1 MGVTKMPKF
10 RFEDIAINITQKKKP
25 TSDDM
30 KTYVGL
36 EHLDSGSLSVTR
48 WGSNVPIKGEKLIMQ
63 KGDILFGKRNAY
75 LRRASIAPHDG
86 LFSAHGM
93 VLRPNERVV
102 SRKLFPFFIC
112 SDYFFDAAIRISVG
126 SLSPTINWSALKK
139 LEFILPDMDEQE
151 KLADLLWAANNA
163 KDAYKR
169 LLYLTDELVKSQFIE
184 MFGNP
189 ITNDKG
195 WPIELLKKVAPITA
209 PDINKEEFVWWLNLD
224 MIESNSGYL
233 IEKVIVPRSDV
244 GNSTSTFDNTM
255 VLYSKLRP
263 YLNKVFIPDDEGY
276 ATTELVG
283 MKPDVKKLNKVFLA
297 FLLRSDHFVHYANS
311 LSGGAQM
318 PRMPMKALRE
328 FKCILPPLELQNSF
342 VELTKQAE
350 KAKSDLKQNVSN
362 LESTIKVLIS
372 KNFGGQA

>member
-112 SDYFFDAAIRISVG
+112 SDYFFDAAIRISIG
-126 SLSPTINWSALKK
+126 SLSPTIN
-139 LEFILPDMDEQE
+139 
-151 KLADLLWAANNA
+151 
-163 KDAYKR
+163 
-169 LLYLTDELVKSQFIE
+169 
-184 MFGNP
+184 
-189 ITNDKG
+189 
-195 WPIELLKKVAPITA
+195 
-209 PDINKEEFVWWLNLD
+209 
-224 MIESNSGYL
+224 
-233 IEKVIVPRSDV
+233 
-244 GNSTSTFDNTM
+244 
-255 VLYSKLRP
+255 
-263 YLNKVFIPDDEGY
+263 
-276 ATTELVG
+276 
-283 MKPDVKKLNKVFLA
+283 
-297 FLLRSDHFVHYANS
+297 
-311 LSGGAQM
+311 
-318 PRMPMKALRE
+318 
-328 FKCILPPLELQNSF
+328 
-342 VELTKQAE
+342 
-350 KAKSDLKQNVSN
+350 
-362 LESTIKVLIS
+362 
-372 KNFGGQA
+372 